1 MATLKLHPRRPS
13 AYTGSVWLGRV
24 VVLVVAVTLLQ
35 LAPGRWVD
43 TIVMAKPSDAFRTLG
58 HWLGPNAGSESLYR
72 PIWETVQR
80 TLLGLLIGTAC
91 ALVVA
96 FVTWRFRLLARV
108 SEPLVAIGNNLPRA
122 ALVPLFILWVGP
134 GLVAV
139 LIFVSSAAFF
149 PMYYNVLQG
158 LKSAERP
165 FLESLAI
172 LGARRRDVVIDY
184 LIPHIREFVL
194 SAFMISIPLTFVSAI
209 VAEMLMSAGGL
220 GRVLVNTQETFQTD
234 GIYAATFAASIIGVL
249 ANMIVT
255 RMARKGRAARAQMWG
270 L

>member
-1 MATLKLHPRRPS
+1 MRVKRSMR
-13 AYTGSVWLGRV
+13 YRVSVWVGRV
-24 VVLVVAVTLLQ
+24 AVLVVGVALLQ

-43 TIVMAKPSDAFRTLG
+43 ELVLAKPSSAFRTLG
-58 HWLGPNAGSESLYR
+58 HWLGPNAGDTTLYR
-72 PIWETVQR
+72 PVLTTLYR
-80 TLLGLLIGTAC
+80 TALGLGLGTAS
-91 ALVVA
+91 AIILA
-96 FVTWRFRLLARV
+96 FVVWRFKGFARV
-108 SEPLVAIGNNLPRA
+108 AEPLTAIANNLPRA
-122 ALVPLFILWVGP
+122 ALVPLFILWLGA
-134 GLVAV
+134 GLYPV

-172 LGARRRDVVIDY
+172 LGARRRNVVAEY

-209 VAEMLMSAGGL
+209 VSEMLMSAGGL
-220 GRVLVNTQETFQTD
+220 GRILITTQQNFDTD

-249 ANMIVT
+249 ANMAV
-255 RMARKGRAARAQMWG
+255 ARVARRGRANLPEMYG